1 MLPPESASPEVVSR
15 EIGVGVSTL
24 EKWRSQSLGKPAQA
38 KVWTAAARLQA
49 VIVTAAMDEV
59 TRNAWCRENG
69 LYAHQLQQWKDSA
82 TQSLAAPEETRAS
95 PSQTKADRRRI
106 KELERELRRK
116 ESALAEAAALLVL
129 SKNLLRGDPTS
140 LWQETLGCLH

>member
-1 MLPPESASPEVVSR
+1 MLPPESAPPEVVSL

-24 EKWRSQSLGKPAQA
+24 EKWRSQSLGKPAQD

-49 VIVTAAMDEV
+49 VIATAAMDEV

-116 ESALAEAAALLVL
+116 ESALAEAAALLIL
-129 SKNLLRGDPTS
+129 AKKTEAIFQRNKQGQD
-140 LWQETLGCLH
+140 E